1 VQVPGYLENADTLK
15 AVGVQEV
22 IVYCVNDGAVMS
34 AWAKDQGVEGHAL
47 ISFMGDPSGE
57 LTRALDLV
65 LDHPG
70 PVSVLGGPRCKR
82 FAMYVEDQVVKVLRV
97 SEAPDDPAGD
107 SNPEASLAES
117 MIEAIKGL
125 HGVKSEL

>member
-1 VQVPGYLENADTLK
+1 
-15 AVGVQEV
+15 
-22 IVYCVNDGAVMS
+22 MS